1 MNIEVFI
8 IKIYIMRNRLT
19 ERDLSRIVSRV
30 VNEDSGLAMSDP
42 CTKKVMKLRSD
53 PTYKRLLVKMKE
65 YESLEWW
72 EWYDKLNLAP
82 TMEETQ
88 LYIDF
93 IGKEARI
100 RMECEPKPKKSPFGS
115 Y

>member
-1 MNIEVFI
+1 
-8 IKIYIMRNRLT
+8 MRNRLT
-19 ERDLSRIVSRV
+19 ERDLSRIVRRV

-53 PTYKRLLVKMKE
+53 PTYNRIRVKMKE

-82 TMEETQ
+82 TMGETR
-88 LYIDF
+88 LYMDF
-93 IGKEARI
+93 IEKELRI
-100 RMECEPKPKKSPFGS
+100 RMECEPKPKNPPFGS